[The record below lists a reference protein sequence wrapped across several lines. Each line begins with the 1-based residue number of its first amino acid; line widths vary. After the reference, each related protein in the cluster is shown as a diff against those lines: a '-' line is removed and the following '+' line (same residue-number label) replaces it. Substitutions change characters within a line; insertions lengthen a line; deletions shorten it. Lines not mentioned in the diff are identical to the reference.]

1 MPYQEK
7 SAWIMSIALIAGTIA
22 YFGLV
27 QSLSGGTDT
36 LASPTI
42 PMIMKFTILVVL
54 VAIIGHAVTA
64 ALAPSDANAPLDERE
79 RQIVVR
85 AGHFSGYVLGFGVIS
100 ALGVYL
106 IAHNGD
112 LLFYTVFASLLLSQ
126 IVEYLTQIVLY
137 RTAL

>member
-7 SAWIMSIALIAGTIA
+7 SAWIMTIALIAGTFL

-27 QSLSGGTDT
+27 QSLSEGSGG
-36 LASPTI
+36 LASPTLPAI
-42 PMIMKFTILVVL
+42 VKFTVLVVL
-54 VAIIGHAVTA
+54 VAIIGHAATA
-64 ALAPSDANAPLDERE
+64 ALAPSDANSPLDERE

-85 AGHFSGYVLGFGVIS
+85 AGHYSGYVFGFGVIS
-100 ALGVYL
+100 ALGIYL
-106 IAHNGD
+106 LTHNGD

-126 IVEYLTQIVLY
+126 IAEYLIQIVLY